1 MSSDYEK
8 LKKLYDQIDEL
19 ITMDINDSEFI
30 YSFVTWNTSCMG
42 FLSRKYGET
51 SPEYS
56 SYKMLISQ
64 LPNEQPPDYSR
75 NKFIM
80 QTRILPLI
88 KRIFENLL
96 EDLKES
102 KTMINNDAKNVFI
115 VHGHDGELLNKI
127 SSLIYK
133 VGIHPIILKNEIDNS
148 MTIIEKLEEY
158 GDTAKVA
165 IILFTPDDV
174 GKCKTDNEEE
184 RARQNV
190 VFEADYFM
198 ALLGRKN
205 TLVIKSGNVKLPGDI
220 DGVIYTD
227 KNDEMKL
234 VKELRAKLNANGFNV
249 SLDDLLK

>member
-102 KTMINNDAKNVFI
+102 KTMINTWTRWRI
-115 VHGHDGELLNKI
+115 VK
-127 SSLIYK
+127 
-133 VGIHPIILKNEIDNS
+133 
-148 MTIIEKLEEY
+148 
-158 GDTAKVA
+158 
-165 IILFTPDDV
+165 
-174 GKCKTDNEEE
+174 
-184 RARQNV
+184 QN
-190 VFEADYFM
+190 FKF
-198 ALLGRKN
+198 
-205 TLVIKSGNVKLPGDI
+205 DI
-220 DGVIYTD
+220 
-227 KNDEMKL
+227 
-234 VKELRAKLNANGFNV
+234 
-249 SLDDLLK
+249 